1 MASIK
6 TLAEAETQLAEAQA
20 QFPQFNLVIFKNKFG
35 SFDIL
40 EKTICQTC
48 GGEFL
53 PAGVGEGGSHYNC
66 EEAAQKQRDS
76 RSDEQVQSD
85 TAAWLAKSEAAE
97 SWNELI

>member
-6 TLAEAETQLAEAQA
+6 TEAEIQLEQA
-20 QFPQFNLVIFKNKFG
+20 KVQFPQFNLVISKNKFG

-40 EKTICQTC
+40 EKTVCQTC

-53 PAGVGEGGSHYNC
+53 TAGVGEGGSHYNC

-76 RSDEQVQSD
+76 RSDEQVQAR
-85 TAAWLAKSEAAE
+85 TAAWLAASEAAE
-97 SWNELI
+97 TWNE

>member
-6 TLAEAETQLAEAQA
+6 TRAEAETQLAEAKV
-20 QFPQFNLVIFKNKFG
+20 QFPQFNLVISKNKFG
-35 SFDIL
+35 SFWIL

-53 PAGVGEGGSHYNC
+53 TAAFGEGGSHYNC
-66 EEAAQKQRDS
+66 EEAASQNRDS
-76 RSDEQVQSD
+76 RSDEEAQSD

-97 SWNELI
+97 RWNE